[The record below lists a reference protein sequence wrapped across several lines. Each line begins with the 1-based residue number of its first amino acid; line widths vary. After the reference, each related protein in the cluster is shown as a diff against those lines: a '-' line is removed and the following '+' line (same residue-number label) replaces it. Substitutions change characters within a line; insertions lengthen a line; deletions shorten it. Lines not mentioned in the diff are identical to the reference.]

1 METDDRRHRHG
12 RIWSVAALCIAIAA
26 ATASAATAAS
36 PQTQAAIAA
45 AHISGGVLAKIPRGL
60 AVKQTAAGQRN
71 VALTFDDG
79 PSPYTPQVLALLERY
94 DQQATFFVTGL
105 GASAYPGAL
114 RRIVADGDAF
124 GDHTVTHAQL
134 LREDTAK
141 RAWELSSTAQR
152 VEDVTGVRPT
162 LFRPPYGS
170 SSSEINSQARQLGF
184 LPVIWTIDTRDWARP
199 GVSSIVRTAL
209 RGVGPG
215 DIILMHDGGG
225 DRSET
230 VAALSVILPA
240 LRDRHLQS
248 ITLPA
253 LLNAQPPRGLD
264 LETCAC

>member
-1 METDDRRHRHG
+1 MDRHDRRYRQG
-12 RIWSVAALCIAIAA
+12 RIWSIAALLVALAA
-26 ATASAATAAS
+26 ATASAASAAS
-36 PQTQAAIAA
+36 PETPTAIAA
-45 AHISGGVLAKIPRGL
+45 GRISAGVLATIPTGL

-79 PSPYTPQVLALLERY
+79 PSRYTPQVLALLERY
-94 DQQATFFVTGL
+94 DQHATFFVTGL
-105 GASAYPGAL
+105 GASASPAAL

-134 LREDTAK
+134 LREDSTR

-170 SSSEINSQARQLGF
+170 SSSAINAEARQLGF

-199 GVSSIVRTAL
+199 GVPSIVRTAL

-230 VAALSVILPA
+230 VAALAIILPA

-253 LLNAQPPRGLD
+253 LLNAQPPTGAD
-264 LETCAC
+264 LEICAC